1 MQLQIFNKHENLQ
14 SILGD
19 EVQDTIST
27 ENAYN
32 KLHNEK
38 PQHVKFLDS
47 FANFISTSHTWSA
60 VVAIFILTVI
70 IQFFVI

>member
-47 FANFISTSHTWSA
+47 FANLFQQVLLGVQWLQYS
-60 VVAIFILTVI
+60 F
-70 IQFFVI
+70 

>member
-47 FANFISTSHTWSA
+47 FAHLFQQ
-60 VVAIFILTVI
+60 VILGV
-70 IQFFVI
+70 QWLQYSF

>member
-47 FANFISTSHTWSA
+47 FANLFQQ
-60 VVAIFILTVI
+60 VILGV
-70 IQFFVI
+70 QWLQYSF